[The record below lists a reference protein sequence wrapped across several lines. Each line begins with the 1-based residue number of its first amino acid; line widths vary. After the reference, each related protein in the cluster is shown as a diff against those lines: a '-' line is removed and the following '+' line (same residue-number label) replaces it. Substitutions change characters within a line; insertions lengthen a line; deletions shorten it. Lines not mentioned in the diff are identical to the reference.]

1 MCNPNENQSKNLNS
15 NVKTYTNTKSKRI
28 KKNMEIPTEMQHQA
42 MGYDR
47 AATMFSP
54 DGHLLQVEYAEKT
67 VKLGSSSVGLA
78 CKDGVVMMADRRI
91 RDKLIAPESANK
103 IYEIDEHIVATAAGI
118 LSDARMLIDKAQVL
132 AQQNR
137 VTYGSPVEPVSI
149 IRAIADS
156 KQMFTQ
162 YGGAR
167 PFGVA
172 FMLGGANKGKPHLY
186 TSDVTG
192 NYFAYKANA
201 IGEHDEEIK
210 EILRKDFEES
220 MTIEDGIKF
229 ILKIFKEILQKNFD
243 LNRFDIGYIKVAD
256 EKLIRLHG
264 DQLKKYVK

>member
-1 MCNPNENQSKNLNS
+1 MD
-15 NVKTYTNTKSKRI
+15 
-28 KKNMEIPTEMQHQA
+28 IPTEMQHQA

-54 DGHLLQVEYAEKT
+54 EGHLLQVEYAEKT
-67 VKLGSSSVGLA
+67 VRLGSSSIGMV
-78 CKDGVVMMADRRI
+78 CKEGVVIIADRRV

-103 IYEIDEHIVATAAGI
+103 IYEIDEHIIATAAGI
-118 LSDARMLIDKAQVL
+118 LSDARILVESAQLL

-137 VTYGSPVEPVSI
+137 VTYGSPIEPISV
-149 IRAIADS
+149 IRLIADK

-172 FMLGGANKGKPHLY
+172 LLVAGVNKGKASLY

-192 NYFAYKANA
+192 NFFAYRANA
-201 IGEHDEEIK
+201 IGENDEKIK
-210 EILRKDFEES
+210 EILRKDFKEE

-229 ILKIFKEILQKNFD
+229 AMKIFKEMLEKNFD
-243 LNRFDIGYIKVAD
+243 VQRFDVGYVKISD
-256 EKLIRLHG
+256 EKLVRLHG
-264 DQLKKYVK
+264 DELRKYTKESK